1 MRCYTVEEVKRM
13 LANAH
18 GADQAFFRLAA
29 ETGLRIGESIS
40 LHVGDV
46 DLERMSLQVSKA
58 IWNGE
63 EHSPKTEAGH
73 RNICISSRLGAH
85 HRAQKEKAGRLG
97 PAVRNSNWL
106 RGLDLNQRPP
116 GYEN

>member
-29 ETGLRIGESIS
+29 ETGLRIGEPIA

-63 EHSPKTEAGH
+63 EHSPKKKRDKKHLHLIPT
-73 RNICISSRLGAH
+73 RCSPQGAKGKG
-85 HRAQKEKAGRLG
+85 RAPG
-97 PAVRNSNWL
+97 P
-106 RGLDLNQRPP
+106 GL
-116 GYEN
+116 